1 MTDQHDLAGKV
12 VLVTGAS
19 RGIGYKA
26 AKDAGRRGAHV
37 VAVARTVGGLEE
49 LDDEIQAAG
58 GSTTIVPLDLQDYD
72 GIDRLGAAVFERWG
86 RLDGLIGNAGML
98 GTLSPLPHLAPAE
111 FEKVLAVNV
120 TANYR
125 LIRSFDL
132 PLRKAEAGRVV
143 FVSSGVAQNARP
155 YWSLYAASKAALEVL
170 VKSYAA
176 EMASSPVRANAFNP
190 GPVRTAMPSRS
201 SWLPRSSEAIGAA
214 RALRDVGWPR
224 AQIQRQPRPQGVAPE
239 YYQLLGSL
247 DSYSSLRA
255 V

>member
-26 AKDAGRRGAHV
+26 ARDAGRRGAHV

-190 GPVRTAMPSRS
+190 GPVRTAMRAKAMPGEDPETLPS
-201 SWLPRSSEAIGAA
+201 PE
-214 RALRDVGWPR
+214 V
-224 AQIQRQPRPQGVAPE
+224 VAPRLVDMVTPGFSDTG
-239 YYQLLGSL
+239 QLYDYPSGK
-247 DSYSSLRA
+247 LRPL
-255 V
+255 

>member
-1 MTDQHDLAGKV
+1 MTDHNDLAGKV

-19 RGIGYKA
+19 RGIGYQA
-26 AKDAGRRGAHV
+26 AKEAGRRGAHV

-49 LDDEIQAAG
+49 LDDDIQAAG
-58 GSTTIVPLDLQDYD
+58 GSSTIVPLDLRDFE

-98 GTLSPLPHLAPAE
+98 GTLSPLAHLAPDE

-132 PLRKAEAGRVV
+132 PLRKAEAGRAV
-143 FVSSGVAQNARP
+143 FVSSGAAQSARP
-155 YWSLYAASKAALEVL
+155 YWSLYAASKAALEAL

-176 EMASSPVRANAFNP
+176 EMAATPVRANAFNP
-190 GPVRTAMPSRS
+190 GPVRTAMR
-201 SWLPRSSEAIGAA
+201 A
-214 RALRDVGWPR
+214 RAMPGEDPMTLPSPE
-224 AQIQRQPRPQGVAPE
+224 AVAPRLVDMVSPGFE
-239 YYQLLGSL
+239 ATGMRYDFASEQTQPL
-247 DSYSSLRA
+247 
-255 V
+255 

>member
-1 MTDQHDLAGKV
+1 MTDQNDLAGKV

-19 RGIGYKA
+19 RGIGYYA
-26 AKDAGRRGAHV
+26 AREAGRRGAHV

-58 GSTTIVPLDLQDYD
+58 GASTIVPLDLRDFE

-98 GTLSPLPHLAPAE
+98 GTLSPLAHLAPDE

-132 PLRKAEAGRVV
+132 PLRKAEAGRAV
-143 FVSSGVAQNARP
+143 FVSSGAAQSARP
-155 YWSLYAASKAALEVL
+155 YWSLYAASKAALEAL

-176 EMASSPVRANAFNP
+176 EMAATTVRANAFNP
-190 GPVRTAMPSRS
+190 GPVRTAMRAKAMPGEDPMT
-201 SWLPRSSEAIGAA
+201 LPGPEA
-214 RALRDVGWPR
+214 
-224 AQIQRQPRPQGVAPE
+224 VAPRLVDMISPGFE
-239 YYQLLGSL
+239 ETGMRYDFATGQTLPL
-247 DSYSSLRA
+247 
-255 V
+255 